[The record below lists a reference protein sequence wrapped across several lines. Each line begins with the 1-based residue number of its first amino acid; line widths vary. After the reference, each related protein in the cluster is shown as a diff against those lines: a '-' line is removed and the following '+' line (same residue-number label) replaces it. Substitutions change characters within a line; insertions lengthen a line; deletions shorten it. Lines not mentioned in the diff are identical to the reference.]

1 MSFLKQLV
9 ENYGG
14 EVSST
19 LSNKLDIPET
29 QASEMLP
36 KIAPLILGGLAAKA
50 QKNGPESVSEVIDQ
64 HGNEQALDN
73 VEESMVQGE
82 EQSADILQSL
92 MGGGMAGLLGGG
104 GLGGLLGGG
113 SGGGGGI
120 VGQILG
126 QHLDIDGDKAM
137 KTVSMLAPILLGALA
152 KTKKEAE
159 GDGMKAVL
167 QILDEDGDGNAI
179 NDLAAKFL
187 GGGGLG
193 GALGGIFGGNK

>member
-1 MSFLKQLV
+1 MSFLQQLV

-19 LSNKLDIPET
+19 LSNKLDIPES

-50 QKNGPESVSEVIDQ
+50 QKNGPESVSEVIEQ
-64 HGNEQALDN
+64 HGDQQALEN
-73 VEESMVQGE
+73 VEASMVQGE
-82 EQSADILQSL
+82 EQSGDILQSL

-113 SGGGGGI
+113 GGGGGI

-126 QHLDIDGDKAM
+126 QHLGIEGDKAM

-152 KTKKEAE
+152 KKKSEAE
-159 GDGMKAVL
+159 GDGMNAIL